1 MQKYSSTLKSISYLY
16 PEMKKAS
23 MLVSEGYDLEEIR
36 EKAIKDNI
44 FMMNSESRKKQIT
57 SNIIKRLEILDDYLI
72 QKIAYGDLDTSKQ
85 IVFYSILK
93 TDRLFF
99 EFIQEVYKEKINLKN
114 NIITDKDFNLF
125 FHIKKEQSE
134 QINSWTEQTIKKLIQ
149 IYKYILVESNLAE
162 RRKKDIYVT
171 RPLIDIELVDYLKNK
186 GDTIYVESI
195 LGEI

>member
-1 MQKYSSTLKSISYLY
+1 
-16 PEMKKAS
+16 
-23 MLVSEGYDLEEIR
+23 
-36 EKAIKDNI
+36 
-44 FMMNSESRKKQIT
+44 
-57 SNIIKRLEILDDYLI
+57 
-72 QKIAYGDLDTSKQ
+72 

-171 RPLIDIELVDYLKNK
+171 RPLMDIELVDYLKNK
-186 GDTIYVESI
+186 GDTIYVESM

>member
-1 MQKYSSTLKSISYLY
+1 
-16 PEMKKAS
+16 MKKAS
-23 MLVSEGYDLEEIR
+23 MLVLGGYDLEEIR

-171 RPLIDIELVDYLKNK
+171 RPLMDIELVDYLKNK
-186 GDTIYVESI
+186 GDTIYVESM

>member
-23 MLVSEGYDLEEIR
+23 MLVLGGYDLEEIR

-57 SNIIKRLEILDDYLI
+57 SNIIKRLEILDDCLI

-171 RPLIDIELVDYLKNK
+171 RPLMDIELVDYLKNK
-186 GDTIYVESI
+186 GDTIYVESM

>member
-1 MQKYSSTLKSISYLY
+1 MYIIRFFFSI
-16 PEMKKAS
+16 
-23 MLVSEGYDLEEIR
+23 
-36 EKAIKDNI
+36 
-44 FMMNSESRKKQIT
+44 FT
-57 SNIIKRLEILDDYLI
+57 WDY
-72 QKIAYGDLDTSKQ
+72 Y
-85 IVFYSILK
+85 FLK

-171 RPLIDIELVDYLKNK
+171 RPLMDIELVDYLKNK
-186 GDTIYVESI
+186 GDTIYVESM